1 MKKILITS
9 LVIIIATSL
18 YSQTE
23 FNKYKWNTLPA
34 TGNPDTIKSING
46 AVIALERRITE
57 IYLNKENVFEE
68 ISVYHKKLKL
78 ETHEAIDNY
87 NKIYIPVGNVLEIIS
102 IKARFFS
109 PSGKITEL
117 PQSSIRL
124 VENLE
129 NKGDFKTF
137 AIEGAETGGQLE
149 YYYILRRKFNPYGT
163 VYFQDNAPRAGV
175 EVIFAYPS
183 KLDYIVKCYNGFPR
197 FVLTE
202 GENGTN
208 YLKAGIGYIPAIEK
222 ELYSNYE
229 ANLMRYEFTLAY
241 NSYVSSLRVYSWA
254 SACKNLYANTF
265 ELERNEESA
274 IISLI
279 KKLKIPEGKE
289 EDRIRFIENWVK
301 SEISIAEEG
310 EFDERL
316 NEVIKTKQ
324 TSTYGAIR
332 LMVAMFDAAGI
343 DFELA
348 ITGDN
353 EDQPFD
359 PDFNGFN
366 FLKNQLLYFPA
377 INKYI
382 VPDDLEYRLGLIPE
396 NYQGSFALYAREVSF
411 DENLKTLSY
420 DIRQIPIES
429 PVMNTD
435 SIIQEVWIDP
445 DLNLLKTRSHRVF
458 SGKNAA
464 TFQSFWHLVDN
475 DKKDEIVQSVFNMGE
490 QNTEIDSYKVRNDSP
505 ENIAVNPLIWDLEI
519 TANSL
524 VESAG
529 SDILVKIGETIGTQS
544 ELYQANTRKLPID
557 VGLLR
562 NYYRKIKFK
571 IPAGYKVTNA
581 SDLNM
586 DVRMMNGGKISCIF
600 NSKVESADGLLII
613 TVIEYYNEP
622 RYPVER
628 YEDFRKVINA
638 AADFNKKT
646 LLLSK
651 I

>member
-1 MKKILITS
+1 MKKILILS
-9 LVIIIATSL
+9 LLFIIVKGL

-23 FNKYKWNTLPA
+23 FDKYKWNTLPA
-34 TGNPDTIKSING
+34 TGNADTIKG
-46 AVIALERRITE
+46 VKGTVIALERRITE
-57 IYLNKENVFEE
+57 IYLNKENIFEE

-78 ETHEAIDNY
+78 ESHEAIDNY
-87 NKIYIPVGNVLEIIS
+87 NKIYIPVSNVLEIIS

-124 VENLE
+124 LENLE

-149 YYYILRRKFNPYGT
+149 YYYILRKKFNPYGT
-163 VYFQDNAPRAGV
+163 IYFQDDVPRAGA
-175 EVIFAYPS
+175 EVIIAYPS
-183 KLDYIVKCYNGFPR
+183 KLEFIVKSYNGFPR

-208 YLKAGIGYIPAIEK
+208 YLKAAIGYIPAIEK
-222 ELYSNYE
+222 ELYSNYR

-241 NSYVSSLRVYSWA
+241 NRYISSLRVYSWA
-254 SACKNLYANTF
+254 TACKTLYASTF
-265 ELERNEESA
+265 LLERNEQSA
-274 IISLI
+274 IGSLI
-279 KKLKIPEGKE
+279 KKMKIPEGTIE
-289 EDRIRFIENWVK
+289 ARIRHIENWVK

-310 EFDERL
+310 DLSEQL
-316 NEVIKTKQ
+316 TEVIRSKQ
-324 TSTYGAIR
+324 TSKYGIIR
-332 LMVAMFDAAGI
+332 LMVALFDAVDI
-343 DFELA
+343 DFELLV
-348 ITGDN
+348 TGDN

-377 INKYI
+377 INNYL
-382 VPDDLEYRLGLIPE
+382 VPDDPDYRLGLIPG
-396 NYQGSFALYAREVSF
+396 NYQGSFALYTRPVAY
-411 DENLKTLSY
+411 DEKLKSLSY
-420 DIRQIPIES
+420 DIRQIPVENPLI
-429 PVMNTD
+429 NTD
-435 SIIQEVWIDP
+435 SIVQEVWIDT
-445 DLNLLKTRSHRVF
+445 DHNLLKARSHRVF
-458 SGKNAA
+458 CGMNAA

-475 DKKDEIVQSVFNMGE
+475 DRKDEIVQSVFNMGK
-490 QNTEIDSYKVRNDSP
+490 QNTEIDSYTVRNDAP
-505 ENIAVNPLIWDLEI
+505 ENIGVNPLVWDLEI

-524 VESAG
+524 VETAG

-544 ELYQANTRKLPID
+544 ELYQANTRKLPVD
-557 VGLLR
+557 VGILR
-562 NYYRKIKFK
+562 NYYRKIQFK
-571 IPAGYKVTNA
+571 IPPGYKVTNA

-586 DVRMMNGGKISCIF
+586 DVRMMNNDEISCIF
-600 NSKVESADGLLII
+600 NSIVESTDGLLTI

-622 RYPVER
+622 HYPVER